1 MKIIYTKKFLIS
13 FFIVLIN
20 IPAFAQTPAPCGTDE
35 IRNEQIKNDPSILER
50 EAAFNAFADAFAETN
65 TTTHRSAP
73 YIIPVVFH
81 IIHDYGAENISDAQ
95 IYDAID
101 KINADFSKTNS
112 DFWMTIPEFQGI
124 AADCAIE
131 FRLAQR
137 TLSGA
142 CTDGIERIP
151 SLRTYEGSDAAK
163 LEGWQPAFYLNIW
176 VVQDL
181 QNGAAAY
188 AYYPTSI
195 DGFLIPADGIICRY
209 DYVGSI
215 GAAGTYSTH
224 TLSHEIG
231 HYLNLQ
237 HCWGNSN
244 SPGVACGDDQVGD
257 TPYTEGWVSCN
268 LYGASCDNEVDNV
281 QNIMEYSYCST
292 MFTEGQKTRMYAT
305 LNDSEAFRNNLWSPE
320 NLALTGTTDGY
331 ESGLCEPTAD
341 FYADNRFV
349 CAGENVNFHDVSWGG
364 TADSRSWE
372 FTGGTPAVSTEI
384 NPVVTFSEPGWHK
397 VVMTATNASGATSKS
412 VDDYIY
418 VSSETPVLD
427 ETYYGNFND
436 ETEVKNNWVFYNKYA
451 DNHYW
456 QWLPHNGYWEGGCAW
471 LNSRFAPDNEK
482 DVLISPSFDL
492 SNYFATNVFFKYS
505 TTTWAI
511 TDDDYDMAL
520 KLFYSTNCGR
530 TWIYISQITGDDW
543 KFSYGGGS
551 DFFPTEPDQWSMATF
566 NLPSG
571 AQTENVKFKIEFTS
585 NSYSNNVFIDDFN
598 FASPVMSAP
607 ENSIA
612 SGLSITPN
620 PVDAADQVQVTCN
633 AVNSGRV
640 DLKIFDLSGK
650 EISIFEQTIS
660 AGGQH
665 VFSFSP
671 ASLHMEPGC
680 YFISLESEGRLV
692 NSKLIVL

>member
-1 MKIIYTKKFLIS
+1 MSLFRIKQIS
-13 FFIVLIN
+13 FFVIILFVT
-20 IPAFAQTPAPCGTDE
+20 ASASGQTPSPCGTDE
-35 IRNEQIKNDPSILER
+35 IRNAQIENNPEILQR
-50 EAAFNAFADAFAETN
+50 EAAFNQYADEFASTN
-65 TTTHRSAP
+65 TATHRSAP

-112 DFWMTIPEFQGI
+112 DFWLTIPEFQGV
-124 AADCAIE
+124 AADCEIE

-163 LEGWQPAFYLNIW
+163 LDGWQPAFYLNIW
-176 VVQDL
+176 VVKDL

-195 DGFLIPADGIICRY
+195 DGFLIPADGVICRY

-257 TPYTEGWVSCN
+257 TPYTEGWVTCN
-268 LYGASCDNEVDNV
+268 LYGSSCDNVVDNV

-305 LNDSEAFRNNLWSPE
+305 LNDSEAFRNNLWDPE

-341 FYADNRFV
+341 FYADNRLV
-349 CAGENVNFHDVSWGG
+349 CIGENVNFHDVSWGG
-364 TADSRSWE
+364 AADSRSWE
-372 FTGGTPAVSTEI
+372 FTGGMPTTSTEI

-397 VVMTATNASGATSKS
+397 VVLTTTNASGLTTKS
-412 VDDYIY
+412 IDDYIY
-418 VSSETPVLD
+418 VSPETPVLN
-427 ETYYGNFND
+427 ETYFGNFND

-451 DNHYW
+451 DTQYW
-456 QWLPHNGYWEGGCAW
+456 QWRAENGYWAGGCAW
-471 LNSRFAPDNEK
+471 LNSRFAPGSEK

-492 SNYFATNVFFKYS
+492 SNYFATNVFFKYA

-511 TDDDYDMAL
+511 TDDNYDMAL
-520 KLFYSTNCGR
+520 KLYYSINCGR
-530 TWIYISQITGDDW
+530 TWVYMSQITGDDW
-543 KFSYGGGS
+543 EFTYGGGT
-551 DFFPTEPDQWSMATF
+551 DFYPTQPEQWSMAIF
-566 NLPSG
+566 NLPSA
-571 AQTENVKFKIEFTS
+571 AQSENVKFKIEFTS
-585 NSYSNNVFIDDFN
+585 NYYSNNIFIDDFN
-598 FASPVMSAP
+598 FSSPEMGIAGNP
-607 ENSIA
+607 NSSQLNI
-612 SGLSITPN
+612 SPN
-620 PVDAADQVQVTCN
+620 PATDGDQVNILYSTTKPGKVT
-633 AVNSGRV
+633 
-640 DLKIFDLSGK
+640 LKIFDLSGK
-650 EISIFEQTIS
+650 EMHHFTET
-660 AGGQH
+660 
-665 VFSFSP
+665 VFGDAPQSYSFSP
-671 ASLHMEPGC
+671 AELHLKAGC
-680 YFISLESEGRLV
+680 YFISLESEGQV
-692 NSKLIVL
+692 ANSKFVVL